1 MRARPVAARDP
12 TRVPVSPV
20 ARPAARRLAGTAVI
34 WLLGVAGLTAFFYF
48 LARRVLT
55 GDSDSATVVLQGQ
68 SISAGHMTLSGW
80 RTLYDSFW
88 TVDAPLYAA
97 GVRLLGV
104 DPRLMYFVP
113 AFLGA
118 VVVAVGAWLARG
130 RRRGVAGLAAV
141 ATVIVLVALPN
152 QALAAW
158 FLHGALHV
166 GTVLWVLIAFVCL
179 RSGQWGWRWACAV
192 VFLTAGLLGD
202 LLTLPLGVVPVLVA
216 GIAAML
222 RTRNWR
228 AGLPTVSASIASG
241 LLALA
246 VRRLAVLVGTFSI
259 GHANPRAGLDQEAA
273 NLGHVPERLLWLFGV
288 RDLPGTDSHVSS
300 ALLTVHVVG
309 MVAVAVAVVV
319 PLAALISGASA
330 GSARGRAVD
339 DAWHLED
346 MLALACLGSI
356 GVFAALAL
364 DDNPA
369 FVRYLTPVVMFGA
382 ILAGRMMARFVE
394 SLRSVPLRRAGAAIG
409 IALVAAYGA
418 TSGVV
423 ASQPAQPVTGADLAG
438 FLDAH
443 DLRDGVGSYWVASIT
458 TVASGGKV
466 AVRPVIGDDGGNI
479 VRYDLQS
486 SADWYAGHAF
496 QFLVYDRA
504 SPWKGLDASTAVAT
518 FGPVARTYAVGTFRV
533 LVWSHPISV
542 DSER

>member
-1 MRARPVAARDP
+1 VRDRQVAAGEP
-12 TRVPVSPV
+12 THAPVSLV
-20 ARPAARRLAGTAVI
+20 AGRAGRRLASTALI
-34 WLLGVAGLTAFFYF
+34 WSPGIAGLTAFFYL

-55 GDSDSATVVLQGQ
+55 GDSDSATVLLQGQ
-68 SISAGHMTLSGW
+68 SINAGNVTLSGW

-88 TVDAPLYAA
+88 TVDAPFYAA

-104 DPRLMYFVP
+104 DPRLMYLVP

-118 VVVAVGAWLARG
+118 VVVAVGAWLACG
-130 RRRGVAGLAAV
+130 SRRGVAGLAAM
-141 ATVIVLVALPN
+141 ATVIVLVALPS

-166 GTVLWVLIAFVCL
+166 GTVLWVLIAFACL
-179 RSGQWGWRWACAV
+179 RGGQWGWRWACAV
-192 VFLTAGLLGD
+192 AFLTAGLLGD
-202 LLTLPLGVVPVLVA
+202 LLTLPLGIVPVLGA
-216 GIAAML
+216 GLAAML
-222 RTRNWR
+222 RTRTWR
-228 AGLPTVSASIASG
+228 AGLPTVGAAIASG

-246 VRRLAVLVGTFSI
+246 VRRLAVLVGTFAI
-259 GHANPRAGLDQEAA
+259 GRVNPRAGLDQQAA

-288 RDLPGTDSHVSS
+288 RDVPGTDSHVPS
-300 ALLTVHVVG
+300 ALLTVHLVG
-309 MVAVAVAVVV
+309 IVAVGVAVVV
-319 PLAALISGASA
+319 ALAALISGAWA
-330 GSARGRAVD
+330 GDARGRTVD
-339 DAWHLED
+339 DSWHLEH

-382 ILAGRMMARFVE
+382 ILAGRMIARFVE

-409 IALVAAYGA
+409 VALVAAFGA

-423 ASQPAQPVTGADLAG
+423 ASQPPQPVTGADLAG

-466 AVRPVIGDDGGNI
+466 AVRPVIGDDEGNI

-504 SPWKGLDASTAVAT
+504 QPWKGLNAAAAVAN

-542 DSER
+542 APEK